1 MKLTPTNVMM
11 SDKTSSVNLTDNE
24 LDVLMSSLQYL
35 GLREE
40 EKLKEQYAV
49 SVATLFN
56 KLATSKELYE

>member
-1 MKLTPTNVMM
+1 MTF
-11 SDKTSSVNLTDNE
+11 DKTSSVNLTENE
-24 LDVLMSSLQYL
+24 LDVLMSSLQFL